1 MRLFV
6 AVYPTPEAA
15 KALLAAL
22 RGAKLPAH
30 RLVPADQVHLTL
42 RFIGSVPADEL
53 VLYAEGVGSAAE
65 GMACFSLAPQKLIA
79 LPPHRP
85 ARLIAAEVDL
95 PVELRQLHDR
105 VSARI
110 PAEREE
116 SGRFLPH
123 MTLCRFKEPARVP
136 PIEAALRVAPFA
148 VSEIALVRSTLGPG
162 GAVHERV
169 ESFALSAR

>member
-30 RLVPADQVHLTL
+30 RAVPVDQVHLTL
-42 RFIGSVPADEL
+42 HFIGGVPADEL
-53 VLYAEGVGSAAE
+53 VLFVEGVGSAAE
-65 GMACFSLAPQKLIA
+65 GIACFSLAPRKLIA

-85 ARLIAAEVDL
+85 ARLIAAEMDL
-95 PVELRQLHDR
+95 PAELRELQRR

-110 PAEREE
+110 PAERDE
-116 SGRFLPH
+116 GDRFLPH
-123 MTLCRFKEPARVP
+123 MTLCRFREPARVP
-136 PIEAALRVAPFA
+136 PLEGDLRVAPFA
-148 VSEIALVRSTLGPG
+148 VSEIALVRSTLGSG

-169 ESFALSAR
+169 ESFALSGR